1 MPSPNS
7 RRSGRVSPSSRRRG
21 NHTKGANK
29 PSSTNSINGNPVMV
43 TAENA
48 AKATEE
54 LKLKELQTKTQ
65 EHFDNFMTAVND
77 NISKKKFFNG
87 DPKPISMTVL
97 KKHQV
102 GLYIK
107 NLIIYKIIEFEY
119 KNSGKAIK
127 LDRLFFTDE
136 SQDYFDFGHWFI
148 FNEVT
153 HPGTISRVSSS
164 ILGTEPYNLEIN
176 STILSVLK
184 DKVKKCIEIMT
195 SQKKKNKVEEKSAVS
210 TFKAIIN
217 TLGKQTREGAALVEQ
232 ETEKLRVANLPDT
245 VNLLSFQLEQLL
257 KDMPRGETD
266 LDRRLRLLL
275 EYRKRKQGGSRRSKR
290 TRKNRKIR
298 F

>member
-1 MPSPNS
+1 MPSPSS
-7 RRSGRVSPSSRRRG
+7 RRSGRVSPRG
-21 NHTKGANK
+21 NHTTGANK
-29 PSSTNSINGNPVMV
+29 PSSTNSINAKPVMV

-65 EHFDNFMTAVND
+65 NHFDNFMTAVND

-87 DPKPISMTVL
+87 YPKPVIMTVL
-97 KKHQV
+97 KENQV

-107 NLIIYKIIEFEY
+107 NLIVYQIIEFEY
-119 KNSGKAIK
+119 KNSGEAIKLK

-153 HPGTISRVSSS
+153 HPGTIRRVSSS
-164 ILGTEPYNLEIN
+164 IRGREPYNLEIN

-184 DKVKKCIEIMT
+184 DKVKEYIKKIMT
-195 SQKKKNKVEEKSAVS
+195 SPRKKNKVEEKNAVS

-298 F
+298 L